1 MTLHKCESSDES
13 FPPPTAQ
20 QAVSSREKSEA
31 AVSTKA
37 CTEVTV
43 SPVAGWV
50 GFIRDPKSFSLTRIL
65 TVTNSKKDLQWD
77 SDSIGE

>member
-1 MTLHKCESSDES
+1 MPLLGTIILLEIKKLLLICSMVLHKCGSSDES

-37 CTEVTV
+37 CAEVTV
-43 SPVAGWV
+43 SPMAG
-50 GFIRDPKSFSLTRIL
+50 
-65 TVTNSKKDLQWD
+65 
-77 SDSIGE
+77 